1 MNPAL
6 LIIDLQEGHIPGPR
20 KRGEVEEVCM
30 YINYVSGLF
39 RDAGKPVVVIQDI
52 EVEGGIDSEDF
63 AVIPE
68 IELTGGELILHKE
81 WSNAFWKT
89 NLEDILRQEGVDF
102 VIVCGFAAEHCV
114 TFTYNGAKERGF
126 GAAYLQN
133 GLLGEHPNAVQ
144 AVTEVRPLISY
155 PVIASILKS

>member
-1 MNPAL
+1 MKPAL
-6 LIIDLQEGHIPGPR
+6 LIIDLQEGHISGPR
-20 KRGEVEEVCM
+20 RRGEVGIACE
-30 YINYVSGLF
+30 YINHVSGMF
-39 RDAGKPVVVIQDI
+39 REAGMPIVVIQDI
-52 EVEGGIDSEDF
+52 EVDGGIESEDF

-81 WSNAFWKT
+81 WPNSFWMT
-89 NLEDILRQEGVDF
+89 NLEETLRQEGVDF

-133 GLLGEHPNAVQ
+133 GLLGQHPDAVR
-144 AVTEVRPLISY
+144 AVTDVRPLISY
-155 PVIASILKS
+155 PVLASILKS

>member
-30 YINYVSGLF
+30 YINYVSSLF

-89 NLEDILRQEGVDF
+89 NLEDVLRQEGVDF

>member
-30 YINYVSGLF
+30 YINYVSSLF
-39 RDAGKPVVVIQDI
+39 RDAGKPIVVIQDI

-89 NLEDILRQEGVDF
+89 NLEDVLRQEGVDF

>member
-30 YINYVSGLF
+30 YINYVSSLF
-39 RDAGKPVVVIQDI
+39 RDAGKPIVVIQDI

-68 IELTGGELILHKE
+68 IELTGGELIFHKE

-89 NLEDILRQEGVDF
+89 NLEDVLRQEGVDF

>member
-30 YINYVSGLF
+30 YINYVSSLF
-39 RDAGKPVVVIQDI
+39 RDAGKPIVVIQDI

-89 NLEDILRQEGVDF
+89 NLEEVLRQEGVDF

>member
-20 KRGEVEEVCM
+20 KRGEVEEVCQ
-30 YINYVSGLF
+30 YINYVSNLF
-39 RDAGKPVVVIQDI
+39 RDAGKPIVVIQDI

-89 NLEDILRQEGVDF
+89 NLEEVLRQEGVDF

-144 AVTEVRPLISY
+144 AITEVRPLISY

>member
-6 LIIDLQEGHIPGPR
+6 LIIDLQEGHIPCPR

-30 YINYVSGLF
+30 YINYVSSLF
-39 RDAGKPVVVIQDI
+39 RDAGKPIVVIQDI

-89 NLEDILRQEGVDF
+89 NLEDVLRQEGVDF

>member
-20 KRGEVEEVCM
+20 KRGEVEEVCK

-39 RDAGKPVVVIQDI
+39 RDAGKPIVVIQDI
-52 EVEGGIDSEDF
+52 EVEGGTDSEDF

-81 WSNAFWKT
+81 WPNAFWKT
-89 NLEDILRQEGVDF
+89 NLEDVLRQEGVDF